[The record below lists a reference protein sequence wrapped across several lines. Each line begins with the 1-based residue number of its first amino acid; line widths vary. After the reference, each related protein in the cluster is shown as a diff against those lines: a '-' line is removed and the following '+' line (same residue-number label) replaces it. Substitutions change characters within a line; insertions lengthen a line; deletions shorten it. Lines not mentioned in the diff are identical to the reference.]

1 MCPSFFSSF
10 SKSALNAASAST
22 IASKDFFTSAGKSS
36 ALMFCHFNSS
46 RAMVLLQ
53 LGRTKRHT
61 LIRDQTMVCTGL
73 AFGSTA
79 PEKSARRASGAGP
92 GSPDS
97 GRNFKPMVPVA
108 TRDEPTFFAERSLW
122 NIDGGSA
129 SLRLDVEGPDH
140 LGPLL
145 GFVGDQRTKVGG
157 RARKR
162 RAAEVSEPRFDRGIG
177 QAGVDV
183 LVEPIRD
190 LGRRVLG
197 RADAEPNTCLVARHE
212 LTHGR
217 NIGQ

>member
-10 SKSALNAASAST
+10 SKSALNAPSAST

-79 PEKSARRASGAGP
+79 PEKTARRASGAGP

-108 TRDEPTFFAERSLW
+108 TRDEPTFFAER
-122 NIDGGSA
+122 NVMEYRPVEAA
-129 SLRLDVEGPDH
+129 SLRLDIGRADH
-140 LGPLL
+140 LPPLF
-145 GFVGDQRTKVGG
+145 GFTHDEL
-157 RARKR
+157 
-162 RAAEVSEPRFDRGIG
+162 AEVS
-177 QAGVDV
+177 
-183 LVEPIRD
+183 
-190 LGRRVLG
+190 RR
-197 RADAEPNTCLVARHE
+197 
-212 LTHGR
+212 THKHSGPQV
-217 NIGQ
+217 GKSS